1 MGIAIDPKNINV
13 ALLAGG
19 ASGERDISIASGQGA
34 REALEEAGFNVMTFD
49 PVIRSDLRSLMDG
62 NFDVAFLCL
71 HGKYGEDGTI
81 QGMLEVLGIPYT
93 GSGVWSSALAIDKIR
108 AKVFYRHYGIPTP
121 DSVTMYDKPTMSGAE
136 VIAKVGSPCVVK
148 PANEGS
154 ALGVHICKTPEE
166 VEEALDESFRHDREV
181 LVETYIKGT
190 ELTVSVLGNDDPVA
204 LPIIKIVP
212 QAEFYDF
219 QSKYAPGGSQHI
231 CPAPLTPEETER
243 VQKTALAAHKAL
255 GCRGVS
261 RTDIIMDEQGKCWT
275 LETNTVPGMT
285 STSLF
290 PDAGRAAGIS
300 FPDLCTKL
308 IELALEDAE
317 KRVIRE

>member
-1 MGIAIDPKNINV
+1 MGTAIDPKNINV

-121 DSVTMYDKPTMSGAE
+121 DSITMYDKPTMSGAE
-136 VIAKVGSPCVVK
+136 VIEKVGSPCVVK

-154 ALGVHICKTPEE
+154 ALGVHIVKTPEE
-166 VEEALDESFRHDREV
+166 VEEALKESFQHDREV
-181 LVETYIKGT
+181 LIETYIKGT

-204 LPIIKIVP
+204 LPVIKIVP

-231 CPAPLTPEETER
+231 CPAPLSPEETER

-290 PDAGRAAGIS
+290 PDAGRAAGFS
-300 FPDLCTKL
+300 FPELCTKL
-308 IELALEDAE
+308 IELALEDAK
-317 KRVIRE
+317 KRGIRE

>member
-1 MGIAIDPKNINV
+1 M
-13 ALLAGG
+13 
-19 ASGERDISIASGQGA
+19 
-34 REALEEAGFNVMTFD
+34 
-49 PVIRSDLRSLMDG
+49 
-62 NFDVAFLCL
+62 
-71 HGKYGEDGTI
+71 
-81 QGMLEVLGIPYT
+81 
-93 GSGVWSSALAIDKIR
+93 
-108 AKVFYRHYGIPTP
+108 
-121 DSVTMYDKPTMSGAE
+121 
-136 VIAKVGSPCVVK
+136 K

-154 ALGVHICKTPEE
+154 ALGVHIVKTPEE
-166 VEEALDESFRHDREV
+166 VEEALKESFQHDREV
-181 LVETYIKGT
+181 LIETYIKGT

-204 LPIIKIVP
+204 LPVIKIVP

-231 CPAPLTPEETER
+231 CPAPLSPEETER

-290 PDAGRAAGIS
+290 PDAGRAAGYS
-300 FPDLCTKL
+300 FPELCTKL
-308 IELALEDAE
+308 IELALEDAK
-317 KRVIRE
+317 KRGIRE